1 MESRKQALW
10 ALGETGRTGP
20 QVGIFRSRFHD
31 PNSYISLPLR
41 ILLLLSH
48 FSRVWLLKAVWMDV
62 SESPLLTV
70 SQCCLL
76 GYSPH
81 FPQNKTCN
89 FHTLLF
95 CFLTVLHG
103 TWDLSSPTG
112 DWSCGPCTGCTESEP
127 LHQPEVPS
135 HCAFFKKAA
144 VRQRKKRPCNF
155 IYMCNLKKA
164 KTKHLDTE
172 NRLMIWWFQG
182 RHGGNV

>member
-31 PNSYISLPLR
+31 PNSYISLPLW

-95 CFLTVLHG
+95 FWLCCTAHGISVLPPG
-103 TWDLSSPTG
+103 TDPVAPALDAQNLNHWTSRK
-112 DWSCGPCTGCTESEP
+112 
-127 LHQPEVPS
+127 S
-135 HCAFFKKAA
+135 HHIVLFFKKAA

-172 NRLMIWWFQG
+172 NRLTIWWFQG